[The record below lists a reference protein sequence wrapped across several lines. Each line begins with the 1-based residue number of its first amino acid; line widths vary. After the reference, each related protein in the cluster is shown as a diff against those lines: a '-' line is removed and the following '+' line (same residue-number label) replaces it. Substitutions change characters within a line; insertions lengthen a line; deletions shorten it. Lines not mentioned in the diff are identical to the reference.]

1 MWNNFV
7 EMLTITPISEL
18 LLIFIAK
25 IIEVS
30 IGTMRIILISKG
42 YRKIGTSLA
51 IIEIFLWVFVASSV
65 INGIS
70 ESPMKGVSYSFGFA
84 AGVYVGSLIEQ
95 KLAFG
100 KVMIQTITS
109 KALSNDIAS
118 LLRASGFGVTT
129 LQAMGKD
136 DEKTM
141 LMIYANRRDAGKAVH
156 IIKSVHEAAVIVS
169 NEISN
174 VSGGYINPMK
184 KLLK

>member
-1 MWNNFV
+1 
-7 EMLTITPISEL
+7 MLTITPLSEL

-42 YRKIGTSLA
+42 YRKIGTALA
-51 IIEIFLWVFVASSV
+51 IVEIFLWVFVASSV

-84 AGVYVGSLIEQ
+84 AGVYAGSLIEQ

-109 KALSNDIAS
+109 KILSNDIAT
-118 LLRASGFGVTT
+118 LLRTAGFGVTT
-129 LQAMGKD
+129 LQRWAR
-136 DEKTM
+136 TT
-141 LMIYANRRDAGKAVH
+141 
-156 IIKSVHEAAVIVS
+156 
-169 NEISN
+169 
-174 VSGGYINPMK
+174 K
-184 KLLK
+184 KPC